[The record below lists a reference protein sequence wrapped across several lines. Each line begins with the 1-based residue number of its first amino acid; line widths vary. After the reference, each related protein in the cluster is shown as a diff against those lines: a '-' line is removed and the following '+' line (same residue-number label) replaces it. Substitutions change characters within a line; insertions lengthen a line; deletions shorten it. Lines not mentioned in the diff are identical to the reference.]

1 MLWACILFPELALDA
16 VLRRHPS
23 PEQPLALVY
32 GTAPRRMLYA
42 VNAAAARAGLQRGQA
57 LSTAELYCPELTLV
71 DYDASATLRAKQ
83 LLAAWAYRFSSQV
96 SLAFPGALVLEVQRS
111 FSALG
116 AWAVIQAQL
125 RIELQQLGFQHRIA
139 LAPSATAAWVLAGYQ
154 DGLALLCAHS
164 VRQALAKVPITQAR
178 LPQAV
183 ASALA
188 QIGLNT
194 LAKVLALPRA
204 ALGKRYG
211 AEVLTHLDRLLGQAP
226 EVLPLYLPQDVFDA
240 TLDLQCEVNS
250 TQALLFPLRRLTAD
264 LSAYLLGRDGGVQR
278 FVLLLEH
285 ADGSDT
291 KLSIGLLSAVRDA
304 SMLFELSK
312 ARLENIALP
321 APVRGLRL
329 LAKELPAFVPAA
341 PALFDDRAQ
350 HGLSWQQLRERLRAR
365 LGDSAVYGLV
375 AMPDHRPENS
385 WQRTEAPAN
394 ASPALSPA
402 PTPSKPAAD
411 RPTWLLARPIPLR
424 DYALRLLAG
433 PERIESGWW
442 DGGDVQRDYYV
453 IETHLGQRAWAFCP
467 PGSIGPFMLHGWFA

>member
-16 VLRRHPS
+16 VLRRHAT
-23 PEQPLALVY
+23 PEQPLALVH
-32 GTAPRRMLYA
+32 GTAPRQVLYA

-71 DYDASATLRAKQ
+71 DYDASATLRTKQ
-83 LLAAWAYRFSSQV
+83 FLAAWAYRFSSQV
-96 SLAFPGALVLEVQRS
+96 SLALPGALVLEVQRS

-116 AWAVIQAQL
+116 SWAVIQAQL
-125 RIELQQLGFQHRIA
+125 RADLQQLGFQHRIA
-139 LAPSATAAWVLAGYQ
+139 LAPSATAAWVLAGHQ

-164 VRQALAKVPITQAR
+164 VRQALANVPITQAR
-178 LPQAV
+178 LPQLV

-188 QIGLNT
+188 QIGLTT
-194 LAKVLALPRA
+194 LGKVLTLPRA

-211 AEVLTHLDRLLGQAP
+211 VEVLTHLDRLLGQAP
-226 EVLPLYLPQDVFDA
+226 EVLPLYQPQDVFDA

-264 LSAYLLGRDGGVQR
+264 LSAYLFGRDGGVQR
-278 FVLLLEH
+278 FVLHLAH
-285 ADGSDT
+285 ADCSDT
-291 KLSIGLLSAVRDA
+291 KINIGLLSAVRDA
-304 SMLFELSK
+304 GMLFELSK
-312 ARLENIALP
+312 TRLENIALP

-329 LAKELPAFVPAA
+329 LAKELPAFVPAVQS
-341 PALFDDRAQ
+341 LFDDRAQ

-375 AMPDHRPENS
+375 ATPDHRPENS
-385 WQRTEAPAN
+385 WQRSDAPAN

-402 PTPSKPAAD
+402 PAPTKPAAN